1 MNAGYTILIL
11 VSYFGLLFL
20 VSLLSTKKSDA
31 ATFFIANKE
40 SPWFLV
46 SYGMIGVAIS
56 GITFISVPG
65 QVVDHQFSYLQLV
78 FGISL
83 GLLIVAYVLLP
94 VFYKINAVSIYLFLR
109 NRFGVKAHKTAAIF
123 FLLAQTATAS
133 FKLFLMA
140 HVLQLALFD
149 QLGFPFWITVL
160 ITLLLIWLYTYR
172 GGIKTVI
179 LTDILQTT
187 FLLLAL
193 VLSIWSIS
201 SFLDLSI
208 RELYHEMDYHNI
220 SKVFFWS
227 WDDPNNFFKLIMT
240 GILLTVMTNGLDQS
254 VMQKHLTCKNLAAS
268 QKNITVLAIVI
279 IFVNILFL
287 FLGGALQVF
296 SINEGI
302 PIPDQ
307 TDNLYPNFAVNYLG
321 LAAGTFFL
329 IGIAA
334 AAYSSADSSLTGLT
348 TSFCVDIL
356 NFRIDD
362 KNNTRKRQIIHLGFT
377 LLIFMVILFFNQVNN
392 ESVLYY
398 FIRTSGF
405 IYGPLMGLFAFG
417 IYSKRDIKGWYVP
430 GICILTPLICL
441 VIDQTSAH
449 WLGYEF
455 GYDILLLNSLLTF
468 VALFSFSRNPEIN
481 EDSNR

>member
-1 MNAGYTILIL
+1 MSAGYTALILIGYFGMLYL
-11 VSYFGLLFL
+11 VSR
-20 VSLLSTKKSDA
+20 LSTKSSDA

-40 SPWFLV
+40 SPWLLV

-65 QVVDHQFSYLQLV
+65 QVVDNQFSYLQMV
-78 FGISL
+78 FGYSV

-94 VFYKINAVSIYLFLR
+94 VFYKIRAVSIYSYLEQ
-109 NRFGVKAHKTAAIF
+109 RFDTTTHKTAAVF

-140 HVLQLALFD
+140 HVLQLALFS
-149 QLGFPFWITVL
+149 QLGFPFWATVL
-160 ITLLLIWLYTYR
+160 ITLLLIWFYTYR

-179 LTDILQTT
+179 ITDALQTT

-201 SFLDLSI
+201 THLDMPVSQ
-208 RELYHEMDYHNI
+208 LYHEMKEQQI
-220 SKVFFWS
+220 SQVFFWS
-227 WDDPNNFFKLIMT
+227 WDDPNNFFKLVLT
-240 GILLTVMTNGLDQS
+240 GVLLTVMTNGLDQS
-254 VMQKHLTCKNLAAS
+254 VMQKHLTCKNLSSS
-268 QKNITVLAIVI
+268 QKNIVVLAIVI

-287 FLGGALQVF
+287 FLGGALEVYSVSQ
-296 SINEGI
+296 GI
-302 PIPDQ
+302 AIPEQ
-307 TDNLYPNFAVNYLG
+307 TDNLYPNIAISHLG

-348 TSFCVDIL
+348 TSFCVDML
-356 NFRIDD
+356 NYKIEEADH
-362 KNNTRKRQIIHLGFT
+362 TRQRQVIHLSFT
-377 LLIFMVILFFNQVNN
+377 LLIFAIIMVFNQVSN

-405 IYGPLMGLFAFG
+405 IYGPLLGLFIFG
-417 IYSKRDIKGWYVP
+417 IYTKRSIQGWYVP
-430 GICILTPLICL
+430 VICILAPLICL
-441 VIDQTSAH
+441 AIDQTSAQ

-455 GYDILLLNSLLTF
+455 GYDILLLNSILTF
-468 VALFSFSRNPEIN
+468 AALYFFSKRSHYPV
-481 EDSNR
+481 DDP